1 MSKVI
6 TCIFSFLLCS
16 VLIVGSCAHAA
27 DVVRVDPTTQRVVN
41 GYGEVQRIFG
51 VTANGSSQ
59 DQAIEEIRALHLNGT
74 RAFLWPL
81 YGWKAP
87 GFTNA
92 PLTEWAAGQGGGKG
106 VPKQEALA
114 QWKAFYAQDFDAL
127 FTRWWDEAFPRSS
140 QPYQMELCK
149 KWGVT
154 DGIILQPH
162 VIDGA
167 ADQNPEG
174 LNHFTD
180 AYLKQITQRFPELHI
195 QFFQLTNEPNYPTW
209 SGQFA
214 SGTESVQTWLRV
226 FNRLDTHLRA
236 THSPTTL
243 LGPCLASSEFFSW
256 GGWSTWTVPVLA
268 GVQEPMRYFNYHLYD
283 QGAYTNLA
291 WMEMLQAKAEA
302 LGRPRPQGITTE
314 MQYDLWHENDQQQ
327 RCRWWSEQLFTALA
341 HPDKYYNFSYFLIAY
356 ANGFNKTNMFAN
368 SDGKYA
374 PRDPYW
380 VYWTLANTRGK
391 ALEISSPHNAAVR
404 LFACTPNA
412 QQVVV
417 SVFNSGE
424 TPATLTLDPGLST
437 GTKVTAVTRR
447 LAEYQGE
454 TMRHEQLTL
463 PASATPVE
471 VTLAPGGVSSLTWQ
485 LAGGTVAPTRTAQT
499 QEFYARTVAQPFA
512 KDLTVPLAV
521 PRLPGTADVVS
532 LRVAVS
538 SDDLLNARGL
548 TVVFNGH
555 ATPVYWNEAPRQT
568 DTEARTSWWLDVP
581 LRREWVTRENT
592 VVFAKPDTDY
602 RLMFASL
609 VYQGYADAATAGREE
624 AQALAVREHGIS
636 ASLKPVPPLIEQ
648 GSAPFELL
656 LNNAQAT
663 PVSYR
668 IQTTLP
674 SGLSAADVLA
684 TQTVTVPAHASRT
697 LRGTLHAGAAPLLQE
712 GMLRVQVGLDGAVRE
727 LTAPV
732 AIYPARQAMCV
743 STPPTIDGKLDDW
756 RAVPPVT
763 YTIPGLTTKTRVAWD
778 ATNL

>member
-1 MSKVI
+1 MRSY
-6 TCIFSFLLCS
+6 TTLLAILWC
-16 VLIVGSCAHAA
+16 CALSACALVTYAA
-27 DVVRVDPTTQRVVN
+27 DVVRVDTTTQRVVN
-41 GYGEVQRIFG
+41 GYGEVPRLFG
-51 VTANGSSQ
+51 GTVNGSSR
-59 DQAIEEIRALHLNGT
+59 DQAIDEIRALNLNGA
-74 RAFLWPL
+74 RAYLWPF
-81 YGWKAP
+81 GWWKDA
-87 GFTNA
+87 GFVAT
-92 PLTEWAAGQGGGKG
+92 PHTPWAAAQYGGK
-106 VPKQEALA
+106 PASREEAA
-114 QWKAFYAQDFDAL
+114 AIYEKFYAQDFASL
-127 FTRWWDEAFPRSS
+127 MERWWTVADAPGS
-140 QPYQMELCK
+140 QAYQMQLFR
-149 KWGVT
+149 KWALT
-154 DGIILQPH
+154 DGIILHMQ
-162 VIDGA
+162 VDGSS
-167 ADQNPEG
+167 DKYPEAVARYYQ
-174 LNHFTD
+174 
-180 AYLKQITQRFPELHI
+180 AYLDTIKAHYPEVKVE
-195 QFFQLTNEPNYPTW
+195 FVQLTNEPNYSWW

-214 SGTESVQTWLRV
+214 TTKDSVDTWLRV
-226 FNRLDTHLRA
+226 FNRLDTTL
-236 THSPTTL
+236 TKSEPQIKL

-256 GGWSTWTVPVLA
+256 GGWRNWTAPVLR
-268 GVQEPMRYFNYHLYD
+268 GVQQPLRYFNYHLYD

-291 WMEMLQAKAEA
+291 WMGMVQAQAEA
-302 LGRPRPQGITTE
+302 LGRPRPRAVITE
-314 MQYDLWHENDQQQ
+314 MNQNLTGSAQPV
-327 RCRWWSEQLFTALA
+327 RVKWWTEHLFSGLQ
-341 HPDKYYNFSYFLIAY
+341 HPDLMYEYDYFLLVY
-356 ANGFNKTNMFAN
+356 PSEFDRANILSK
-368 SDGKYA
+368 DGARFA

-391 ALEISSPHNAAVR
+391 ALEISSPRNAAVR

-424 TPATLTLDPGLST
+424 TPATLTLDPGLSA

-485 LAGGTVAPTRTAQT
+485 LAGGPVAPTRTVQT
-499 QEFYARTVAQPFA
+499 QEFYARTVAQSFA

-548 TVVFNGH
+548 TVLFNGH

-568 DTEARTSWWLDVP
+568 ETEARTSWWLDVP

-609 VYQGYADAATAGREE
+609 VYQGYADAATAKREE
-624 AQALAVREHGIS
+624 AQALAAREHGIS
-636 ASLKPVPPLIEQ
+636 ASLKPVAPLTEQ

-668 IQTTLP
+668 VKTTLP
-674 SGLSAADVLA
+674 AGLSAADVPA